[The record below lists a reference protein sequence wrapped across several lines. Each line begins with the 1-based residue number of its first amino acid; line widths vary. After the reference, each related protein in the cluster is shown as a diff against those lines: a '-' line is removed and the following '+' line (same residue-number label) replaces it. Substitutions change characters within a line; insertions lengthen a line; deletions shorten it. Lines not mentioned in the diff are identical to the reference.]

1 MTSNDQNSPP
11 AMILQPPTVMAA
23 AERRSPHKITVASLC
38 CDADEANSSFTASTE
53 DHQSYGLDV
62 SSTSHAA
69 PTQAKYYQLERPG
82 LAATLPLPMFAQS
95 RHPNGFG
102 LATQASP
109 SNYFDATRSLGA
121 ASDVMDSAG
130 GSVLQ
135 ADRSVDH
142 DADLGVQP
150 TAQTA
155 YIGTLQRVLRPDRSS
170 YTDEQRFFILYYR
183 IVGELS
189 WPEIEVELA
198 SFFNLRTKD
207 ALTSVYYRTRKIWG
221 MDKVLD
227 TDLHSIGDRN
237 RIESEATRF
246 SRGFLVDL
254 GYFD

>member
-1 MTSNDQNSPP
+1 
-11 AMILQPPTVMAA
+11 MILQPPTVMAA
-23 AERRSPHKITVASLC
+23 AERRSPHKITVASIC

-121 ASDVMDSAG
+121 ASDVMDSTG

-170 YTDEQRFFILYYR
+170 YTDEQRFFILCNR

-189 WPEIEVELA
+189 WPEIEVEFA

-237 RIESEATRF
+237 RIESEASRF
-246 SRGFLVDL
+246 SSDFLADL